1 MIVVI
6 DFITFLLSLVLM
18 GSVFFKYKKV
28 DTLFLLLLLSVVINC
43 MGRYMISSAKQ
54 LETAVWANK
63 FLYIGGSYA
72 PILFVCLLFKLSNIK
87 FPKVVA
93 TVLGIYSSVVLFF
106 VMTAEKNKLYY
117 KKMTLVITDEYS
129 YLDKT
134 YGPMHSL
141 YTGMM
146 IFYAA
151 FIIVFIVSAIRTRHK
166 LSYKSIIGLS
176 CAGLAIMLIYVMEKL
191 LDLKISVLSVGYI
204 VGLLYLIRYFDRLN
218 MYDMSANVINSV
230 EQRGE
235 YGYIV
240 FDNNTRYVSSNGYIK
255 EIFPEINSWKVDHV
269 VLPSNSKLYTQVV
282 DFFVSMEWKNG
293 KNQVVEEGGKFFEV
307 SIRPLMRGKKK
318 IGFLIEIVDRTI
330 ERKYYNS
337 IENYNVELEN
347 EVAKKTENILHIQD
361 MMVLGMADMVE
372 SRDNSTG
379 GHIKRTSAIVKV
391 FSGRLME
398 RSEEI
403 GVTDKFLKQVV
414 KAAPMHDLGKI
425 AIDDSILRK
434 PGKFTD
440 EEYAEMKRHTTEGAR
455 IVSSILQS
463 VEDEEFVEIAKN
475 VALYHHE
482 KYNGRGYPQGVSG
495 ENIPLEARIM
505 ALADVFDA
513 LVSVRCYKNAFTFDE
528 AFEIIE
534 KDLGE
539 HFDPQLGRIFIE
551 CREEL
556 EEIMPTL

>member
-6 DFITFLLSLVLM
+6 DFITFLLSLVTL
-18 GSVFFKYKKV
+18 GSVFLKYKKV
-28 DTLFLLLLLSVVINC
+28 DTLFILLEISVVINC
-43 MGRYMISSAKQ
+43 MGRYMISSADT

-87 FPKVVA
+87 FPKILA
-93 TVLGIYSSVVLFF
+93 TILGLYSTVVLMF
-106 VMTAEKNKLYY
+106 VMTSDKNELYY
-117 KKMTLVITDEYS
+117 KKITLVKGDGYS
-129 YLDKT
+129 YLDKV
-134 YGPMHSL
+134 YGPMHAL

-146 IFYAA
+146 IFYAV
-151 FIIVFIVSAIRTRHK
+151 FIVVFIVSAIRTRHR
-166 LSYKSIIGLS
+166 LSYKSVIGLS
-176 CAGLAIMLIYVMEKL
+176 FAGIAIMLLYVVEKIIE
-191 LDLKISVLSVGYI
+191 LKTSFLSVGYI

-218 MYDMSANVINSV
+218 MYDMSANIINSV

-235 YGYIV
+235 YGYVV
-240 FDNNTRYVSSNGYIK
+240 FDNKMRYISSNSYVK
-255 EIFPEINSWKVDHV
+255 DIFPEISQWKVDHI
-269 VLPSNSKLYTQVV
+269 VLPSNSKLYTEVV
-282 DFFVSMEWKNG
+282 DYFMSMDWKNG
-293 KNQVVEEGGKFFEV
+293 KNKVVEADGKFFEV
-307 SIRPLMRGKKK
+307 SIRPLNRGKKI
-318 IGFLIEIVDRTI
+318 IGYLIEVVDRTI

-337 IENYNVELEN
+337 IENYNAELEK
-347 EVAKKTENILHIQD
+347 EVEIKTKNILHIQD

-379 GHIKRTSAIVKV
+379 GHIKRTSAIINI
-391 FSGRLME
+391 FSKKLMDYNKQL
-398 RSEEI
+398 
-403 GVTDKFLKQVV
+403 GVSDKFLRQVS

-440 EEYAEMKRHTTEGAR
+440 EEYEEMKRHTTEGAK
-455 IVSSILQS
+455 IVTHILQS

-482 KYNGRGYPQGVSG
+482 KYNGKGYPQGISG

-513 LVSVRCYKNAFTFDE
+513 LVSERCYKKAFTFDE

-539 HFDPQLGRIFIE
+539 HFDPQLGRIFID

-556 EEIMPTL
+556 EEIMPRL

>member
-43 MGRYMISSAKQ
+43 MGRYMISSAEQ

>member
-18 GSVFFKYKKV
+18 GSVFLKYKKV

-43 MGRYMISSAKQ
+43 MGRYMISSAEQ

-87 FPKVVA
+87 FPKIVA

-218 MYDMSANVINSV
+218 MYDMSANVINLV

-398 RSEEI
+398 CSEEI
-403 GVTDKFLKQVV
+403 GVTDKFLRQVV

>member
-18 GSVFFKYKKV
+18 GSVFLKYKKV

-43 MGRYMISSAKQ
+43 MGRYMISSAEQ

>member
-1 MIVVI
+1 
-6 DFITFLLSLVLM
+6 
-18 GSVFFKYKKV
+18 
-28 DTLFLLLLLSVVINC
+28 
-43 MGRYMISSAKQ
+43 MISSAEQ

-398 RSEEI
+398 LSEEI

>member
-43 MGRYMISSAKQ
+43 MGRYMISSAQQ

-398 RSEEI
+398 LSEEI
-403 GVTDKFLKQVV
+403 GVTDKFLRQVV

>member
-43 MGRYMISSAKQ
+43 MGRYMISSAEQ

-463 VEDEEFVEIAKN
+463 VEDEVFVEIAKN

>member
-43 MGRYMISSAKQ
+43 MGRYMISSAEQ

-87 FPKVVA
+87 FPKFVA

-403 GVTDKFLKQVV
+403 GVTDKFLRQVV

>member
-1 MIVVI
+1 
-6 DFITFLLSLVLM
+6 
-18 GSVFFKYKKV
+18 
-28 DTLFLLLLLSVVINC
+28 
-43 MGRYMISSAKQ
+43 
-54 LETAVWANK
+54 
-63 FLYIGGSYA
+63 
-72 PILFVCLLFKLSNIK
+72 
-87 FPKVVA
+87 
-93 TVLGIYSSVVLFF
+93 
-106 VMTAEKNKLYY
+106 
-117 KKMTLVITDEYS
+117 
-129 YLDKT
+129 
-134 YGPMHSL
+134 
-141 YTGMM
+141 
-146 IFYAA
+146 
-151 FIIVFIVSAIRTRHK
+151 
-166 LSYKSIIGLS
+166 
-176 CAGLAIMLIYVMEKL
+176 
-191 LDLKISVLSVGYI
+191 
-204 VGLLYLIRYFDRLN
+204 
-218 MYDMSANVINSV
+218 
-230 EQRGE
+230 
-235 YGYIV
+235 
-240 FDNNTRYVSSNGYIK
+240 
-255 EIFPEINSWKVDHV
+255 
-269 VLPSNSKLYTQVV
+269 
-282 DFFVSMEWKNG
+282 
-293 KNQVVEEGGKFFEV
+293 
-307 SIRPLMRGKKK
+307 MRGKKK

-398 RSEEI
+398 LSEEI

>member
-398 RSEEI
+398 LSEEI